1 MYSSLFN
8 FVPLV
13 LQRKGSLHVGE
24 VGDRSLLCG
33 KPVLPMKRKRSDE
46 EKTLSN
52 KGQAPPSKRRRQSSE
67 DEVEEMIVSYE
78 GSASPIKRQST
89 QDEVEDMGISEEGSA
104 PSIKNR
110 NSAQDQS
117 DAMSLSDHKR
127 VMELKGGSYCKFHS
141 SSCFSLC

>member
-1 MYSSLFN
+1 MFLCVSGDLIWPVEADTGKMYSNLFN

-13 LQRKGSLHVGE
+13 LQRKRSLHVGE
-24 VGDRSLLCG
+24 EGDRSLLRG
-33 KPVLPMKRKRSDE
+33 ERVHPKKRKRSDE

-52 KGQAPPSKRRRQSSE
+52 KGQAPPRKRR
-67 DEVEEMIVSYE
+67 
-78 GSASPIKRQST
+78 RQST
-89 QDEVEDMGISEEGSA
+89 QDEVEDMYISEEGSA